1 MPGGFHPF
9 HAGHA
14 SLYHSAVKAFPNA
27 DVYVAA
33 TNDTKTRPFP
43 FSIKEKLAKLAGV
56 APGHFVQVKS
66 PFKSEEI
73 TSHYN
78 PEEDV
83 LIFVRSEKDRTE
95 QPKPG
100 GKKKDGTPAYFQP
113 WTGKNLQPFSKHA
126 YIAYLPTVEFG
137 PGITSATEIRKA
149 WPTLSDKRK
158 TAMVMSL
165 YPATQKNPKL
175 AANVVKMLDMGMG
188 GQEDMTEGSEQITE
202 YRNRLLQYV
211 KSLLPTW
218 PEYVLK
224 DWLVPNKGNFSNLP
238 PDALK
243 NSVMEKVKGAGL
255 TPNSKWQLVPDM
267 KFTMDMF
274 DPMTKQRLVG
284 RAGGTSD
291 LGMGIPRDKE
301 RHATQ
306 AALAQQQGGVRK
318 EPVLL
323 IKTAKG
329 YELLEGW
336 HRTIQH
342 FHKFPDGYT
351 GPAYVA
357 VAQGQ
362 QGVAEGSDFFAGS
375 KFADEEGNTF
385 SVEKIIAFAKKNPKY
400 FRKDFPLS
408 KIKHDLSWW
417 QGNKERMMN
426 ADTSFPLLVIQN
438 DDGHLGVA
446 DGLNRMKKAVDV
458 EKKQTIDVYLV
469 PKKDIMK
476 FSEKQGV
483 EEART
488 NPEQNR
494 KSGSGKYDL
503 INYAEDNIN
512 DKDNWAVSMT
522 MEPKLGINPQAAV
535 SEDTPK
541 GIYFYPLR
549 YFMQMADRDES
560 LPWGDNFPYIQLF
573 QYDRSGEMTQ
583 QTKVDP
589 AKLKQALLQYCPE
602 EVIQQVSEEGEYDG
616 TPYWFIYDC
625 LSRLGKSDETNV
637 IRWNK
642 ILRELGFTSVY
653 DPGKGWIAYNEP
665 TQGVV
670 LDPRIIKQHKMFDN
684 RNPTLQNRR
693 YDIQGL
699 ADAIGWSSYYQRES
713 QLQRIY
719 NHPDEKKVMLDVAKS
734 MLKPFLGKNDKEA
747 KEMGYD
753 QAIKAAADKVIE
765 ILKQPVTEDKE
776 SDPVTSAVLNF
787 YKPVVNDIHKEKLP
801 DYVDQARGLLQK
813 TNDPEVRSKLV
824 DIFKKGKENPY
835 IQGGIVTTVGAV
847 LAGGILTTAQKMG
860 LSPAQTNLALQ
871 AILNTVIPT
880 VVSRIN
886 GKNWSDTIK
895 YTLASAGIGTGIA
908 GASLIENDIP
918 ESIDYLEEK

>member
-73 TSHYN
+73 TSQYN
-78 PEEDV
+78 PAEDV

-149 WPTLSDKRK
+149 WPTLDDRRK

-188 GQEDMTEGSEQITE
+188 GQE
-202 YRNRLLQYV
+202 
-211 KSLLPTW
+211 
-218 PEYVLK
+218 
-224 DWLVPNKGNFSNLP
+224 
-238 PDALK
+238 
-243 NSVMEKVKGAGL
+243 
-255 TPNSKWQLVPDM
+255 
-267 KFTMDMF
+267 
-274 DPMTKQRLVG
+274 
-284 RAGGTSD
+284 
-291 LGMGIPRDKE
+291 
-301 RHATQ
+301 
-306 AALAQQQGGVRK
+306 
-318 EPVLL
+318 
-323 IKTAKG
+323 
-329 YELLEGW
+329 
-336 HRTIQH
+336 
-342 FHKFPDGYT
+342 
-351 GPAYVA
+351 
-357 VAQGQ
+357 
-362 QGVAEGSDFFAGS
+362 GVAE
-375 KFADEEGNTF
+375 
-385 SVEKIIAFAKKNPKY
+385 
-400 FRKDFPLS
+400 
-408 KIKHDLSWW
+408 
-417 QGNKERMMN
+417 
-426 ADTSFPLLVIQN
+426 
-438 DDGHLGVA
+438 
-446 DGLNRMKKAVDV
+446 
-458 EKKQTIDVYLV
+458 
-469 PKKDIMK
+469 
-476 FSEKQGV
+476 
-483 EEART
+483 ARS

-494 KSGSGKYDL
+494 RSGSGKYDL

-522 MEPKLGINPQAAV
+522 MEPKLGVNPRAAV

-541 GIYFYPLR
+541 GIYFYPLK

-602 EVIQQVSEEGEYDG
+602 EVIQQAIDEPEYDG

-625 LSRLGKSDETNV
+625 LSRLGKGDETNV
-637 IRWNK
+637 VRWNK
-642 ILRELGFTSVY
+642 VLRDLGFTSVY

-693 YDIQGL
+693 YDVQGL

-734 MLKPFLGKNDKEA
+734 MLKQFLGKNDKEA
-747 KEMGYD
+747 KALGYD

-813 TNDPEVRSKLV
+813 TNDPDIRSKLV

>member
-14 SLYHSAVKAFPNA
+14 SLYQSAVKAFPNA
-27 DVYVAA
+27 EVYVAA

-56 APGHFVQVKS
+56 APGHFIQVKS

-73 TSHYN
+73 TSQYN
-78 PEEDV
+78 PAEDV

-165 YPATQKNPKL
+165 YPVTQKNPKL

-188 GQEDMTEGSEQITE
+188 GQE
-202 YRNRLLQYV
+202 
-211 KSLLPTW
+211 
-218 PEYVLK
+218 
-224 DWLVPNKGNFSNLP
+224 
-238 PDALK
+238 
-243 NSVMEKVKGAGL
+243 
-255 TPNSKWQLVPDM
+255 
-267 KFTMDMF
+267 
-274 DPMTKQRLVG
+274 
-284 RAGGTSD
+284 
-291 LGMGIPRDKE
+291 
-301 RHATQ
+301 
-306 AALAQQQGGVRK
+306 
-318 EPVLL
+318 
-323 IKTAKG
+323 
-329 YELLEGW
+329 
-336 HRTIQH
+336 
-342 FHKFPDGYT
+342 
-351 GPAYVA
+351 
-357 VAQGQ
+357 
-362 QGVAEGSDFFAGS
+362 GVAE
-375 KFADEEGNTF
+375 
-385 SVEKIIAFAKKNPKY
+385 
-400 FRKDFPLS
+400 
-408 KIKHDLSWW
+408 
-417 QGNKERMMN
+417 
-426 ADTSFPLLVIQN
+426 
-438 DDGHLGVA
+438 
-446 DGLNRMKKAVDV
+446 
-458 EKKQTIDVYLV
+458 
-469 PKKDIMK
+469 
-476 FSEKQGV
+476 
-483 EEART
+483 ARS

-494 KSGSGKYDL
+494 RSGSGKYDL

-602 EVIQQVSEEGEYDG
+602 EVIQQAIDDPEYDG

-684 RNPTLQNRR
+684 RNPTLQSRR
-693 YDIQGL
+693 YDLQSL
-699 ADAIGWSSYYQRES
+699 ADAIGYSSYYQRES

-719 NHPDEKKVMLDVAKS
+719 NHPDQKKVMLDVAKS
-734 MLKPFLGKNDKEA
+734 MLKPFLGKSSAEA

-753 QAIKAAADKVIE
+753 KALKAAADKVIE

-813 TNDPEVRSKLV
+813 TNDPDIRSKLV